1 MVIIKYI
8 NKGNEKL
15 KERIVREK
23 GETSMINPTIQEL
36 QERLKANISKAVVFA
51 EKNTMR
57 NSAGQVILG
66 ADDEWRVANDWNND
80 YDRERN

>member
-15 KERIVREK
+15 KERIVKEK

-36 QERLKANISKAVVFA
+36 QERLKANISKAVAFA

-66 ADDEWRVANDWNND
+66 ADDEWRVANEWNND